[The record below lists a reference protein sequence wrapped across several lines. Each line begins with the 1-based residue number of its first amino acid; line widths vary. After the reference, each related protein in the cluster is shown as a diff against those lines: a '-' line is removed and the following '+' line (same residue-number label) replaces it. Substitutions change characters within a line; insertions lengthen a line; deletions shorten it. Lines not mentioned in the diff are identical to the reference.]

1 MKNKLLFVFAL
12 VATFNFGF
20 SQEEENDLHEVPYDF
35 LDLFDESRRDQE
47 MVMTNTKLY
56 IGFGFNQALGDGNGI
71 GDDYR
76 FWGGS
81 GVFDLGLEFSTRLKK
96 EDDFMRF
103 NYGLTMRIQSLR
115 INDDKVF
122 STFNNVTRLED
133 AGFDLDGSRFTQVSI
148 LAPVHLEFG
157 RRDLKDYEDGIRR
170 YGGTKPF
177 VVGVGGYLGLVS
189 TSSQEIK
196 YEREGRD
203 VTNTLTNDF
212 EVNNFQYGLSVY
224 AGWNDAQLFATYGL
238 NDIFKDSPVQQQYV
252 TLGVRFR

>member
-1 MKNKLLFVFAL
+1 MKTNLLLIITVIGL
-12 VATFNFGF
+12 FNLGYA
-20 SQEEENDLHEVPYDF
+20 QEENELEDAPYDF

-47 MVMTNTKLY
+47 TVMSNTKLY
-56 IGFGFNQALGDGNGI
+56 VGFGFNQALGDGNGI

-76 FWGGS
+76 FWGS
-81 GVFDLGLEFSTRLKK
+81 GVFDVGLEFSTRLKK

-115 INDDKVF
+115 INDDKIF

-157 RRDLKDYEDGIRR
+157 RRDLKDYEDGIKR

>member
-1 MKNKLLFVFAL
+1 
-12 VATFNFGF
+12 
-20 SQEEENDLHEVPYDF
+20 
-35 LDLFDESRRDQE
+35 
-47 MVMTNTKLY
+47 
-56 IGFGFNQALGDGNGI
+56 
-71 GDDYR
+71 
-76 FWGGS
+76 
-81 GVFDLGLEFSTRLKK
+81 
-96 EDDFMRF
+96 MRF

-115 INDDKVF
+115 INDDKIF

-157 RRDLKDYEDGIRR
+157 RRDLKDYEDGIKR
-170 YGGTKPF
+170 YGGAKPF
-177 VVGVGGYLGLVS
+177 VVGVGGYIGLVS

-224 AGWNDAQLFATYGL
+224 AGWNDSQIFATYGL

>member
-1 MKNKLLFVFAL
+1 
-12 VATFNFGF
+12 
-20 SQEEENDLHEVPYDF
+20 
-35 LDLFDESRRDQE
+35 
-47 MVMTNTKLY
+47 
-56 IGFGFNQALGDGNGI
+56 
-71 GDDYR
+71 
-76 FWGGS
+76 
-81 GVFDLGLEFSTRLKK
+81 
-96 EDDFMRF
+96 MRF

-115 INDDKVF
+115 INDDKIF

-157 RRDLKDYEDGIRR
+157 RRDLKDYEDGIKR

-177 VVGVGGYLGLVS
+177 VVGVGGYIGLVS

-224 AGWNDAQLFATYGL
+224 AGWNDSQIFATYGL